1 MVTTVKAT
9 KSGAVALHDSSSCE
23 HGDSHAVLL
32 LSLKVMITEE
42 EGYWFAQCLEIDYA
56 TDGESL
62 EDVTKR
68 FEDGL
73 QKAIDVHLKEFGN
86 LDNLLQPAPTRVLME
101 FNQKFTRLYSQASLH
116 FAESTQGRIEYYEAA
131 A

>member
-1 MVTTVKAT
+1 MVTTIKT
-9 KSGAVALHDSSSCE
+9 TGTGAIALHNSSSCE
-23 HGDSHAVLL
+23 FGNSHAVAL

-56 TDGESL
+56 TDGESA

-73 QKAIDVHLKEFGN
+73 EKAIDVHLKEFGN
-86 LDNLLQPAPTRVLME
+86 LDNLLQPAPSRVLME
-101 FNQKFTRLYSQASLH
+101 FNEKFTRLYSQISKH
-116 FAESTQGRIEYYEAA
+116 FHEKAEGTIQFYQAA
-131 A
+131 